1 MTAHRTGD
9 QGLVF
14 RDLLTD
20 LDENIDPNAVF
31 PWFHRNLSKNEAVER
46 LVQGE
51 IALSSFVLNGLRNNC
66 ESSTVDKKHY
76 NRTRFTLDNH

>member
-1 MTAHRTGD
+1 VTAHRTGE

-31 PWFHRNLSKNEAVER
+31 PWFHRNLTKNEAVER
-46 LVQGE
+46 LVQGMAFKNL
-51 IALSSFVLNGLRNNC
+51 IIICQKRHVKVCG
-66 ESSTVDKKHY
+66 
-76 NRTRFTLDNH
+76 